1 MEKQKSGKVIVLRT
15 KRCRKSDVV
24 LRFLNENQIPHTVK
38 YLETDK
44 EAQQLAEKYHIM
56 SSPGIIINGKTF
68 NAYELVE
75 HCQVKD
81 PDNTR
86 KTFIDLLKK
95 AE

>member
-1 MEKQKSGKVIVLRT
+1 MDTEKGGRVIVLRT
-15 KRCRKSDVV
+15 RRCRKSDVV
-24 LRFLNENQIPHTVK
+24 LRFLNEHHIPHTVK

-44 EAQQLAEKYHIM
+44 EAQQLAEKYNIM
-56 SSPGIIINGKTF
+56 SSPGIIISGKTF

-81 PDNTR
+81 PENTR
-86 KTFIDLLKK
+86 EKFINLLKE